1 MYVHGRRSSERFGVR
16 HLVYWYEG
24 GWIYHRYS
32 DLEWRGLLHRTPP
45 AYIHP
50 HSALTLHSM
59 PAHVQNVVRRAAT
72 DSSLQQT
79 ENTFLAMKDTIEA
92 AYAANLAS
100 LKEKLKNRPDAPI
113 CTKCKKPVDRYHALR
128 MICVP
133 RVMMKGQRSGPL
145 AEPPVR

>member
-1 MYVHGRRSSERFGVR
+1 M
-16 HLVYWYEG
+16 
-24 GWIYHRYS
+24 
-32 DLEWRGLLHRTPP
+32 
-45 AYIHP
+45 
-50 HSALTLHSM
+50 ALSG
-59 PAHVQNVVRRAAT
+59 PNIGCCQCDICRRAAT

-128 MICVP
+128 MICVSNATA
-133 RVMMKGQRSGPL
+133 RSHIHALRDCIAAL
-145 AEPPVR
+145 AIYAMLWGAHQLLQLTRISP